1 MSPTVRLMSVGTTL
15 DDSGIVTSSVAV
27 LFGVSFGIGH
37 LSPAPA
43 PVQFA
48 ELNVYDGT
56 DATGVKVAT
65 IKLHANDSY
74 SNHAITFPAGVRC
87 SRGIYVE
94 LNGNGHIEPTI
105 TVDFS

>member
-15 DDSGIVTSSVAV
+15 DDSGLITSSVAV

-37 LSPAPA
+37 LSPAPT

-48 ELNVYDGT
+48 ELNVYDGIT
-56 DATGVKVAT
+56 AAGVKVAT

-74 SNHAITFPAGVRC
+74 TNHAITFPAGIRC

-94 LNGNGHIEPTI
+94 VNANGHIEATV